1 MKMVKY
7 MYKKVYVEITNACNL
22 SCDFCI
28 QNQRPIHYM
37 TIEEFQTVL
46 SKLEGHTKYLY
57 FHVLGEPCLHPK
69 INELI
74 DMASKEYQVNITT
87 NGYLIQKIKDNENIR
102 QLNISLHSYHER
114 YGKTLEEY
122 MRDILEVV
130 DKISSTT
137 YISFRFWQS
146 TKDVQKIIQILEKH
160 YNTQISVENIGNT
173 TLAHNI
179 FVNVS
184 NPFIWPDLDREGDE
198 NTGFCYALKDHIG
211 ILSDGTVV
219 PCCLDSKGSINL
231 GNIFQTDLQS
241 IQKSDRYKDLIKNF
255 KDGKRTEKLCQN
267 CNFMT
272 KNTF

>member
-1 MKMVKY
+1 MKWVTTV
-7 MYKKVYVEITNACNL
+7 YKKVYIEITNACNL

-28 QNQRPIHYM
+28 QNKRPIHYM

-74 DMASKEYQVNITT
+74 DIASKEYKINITT
-87 NGYLIQKIKDNENIR
+87 NGYLIRKIENNKNIR

-114 YGKTLEEY
+114 YGKTLENY
-122 MRDILEVV
+122 MKDILEVV
-130 DKISSTT
+130 DKLSPTT
-137 YISFRFWQS
+137 YICFRFWQS
-146 TKDVQKIIQILEKH
+146 TKNVQKMIQILENY
-160 YNTQISVENIGNT
+160 YNAQISVENLENT

-179 FVNVS
+179 FVNIS
-184 NPFIWPDLDREGDE
+184 NPFIWPDLDRTGEH
-198 NTGFCYALKDHIG
+198 TGFCHALKDHIG

-241 IQKSDRYKDLIKNF
+241 IQTSNRYSNLIKNF